1 MDECERARF
10 DKNVI
15 KDEMKWLVNI
25 VKTRV
30 PESREASLTITK
42 LEEALMWFERVKDEV
57 K

>member
-1 MDECERARF
+1 MDEYTRF
-10 DKNVI
+10 NKDFI
-15 KDEMKWLVNI
+15 KGEMMYLIDI
-25 VKTRV
+25 VKTKV

>member
-1 MDECERARF
+1 MDECVRF
-10 DKNVI
+10 DKDVI
-15 KDEMKWLVNI
+15 KSEMRYLIDI